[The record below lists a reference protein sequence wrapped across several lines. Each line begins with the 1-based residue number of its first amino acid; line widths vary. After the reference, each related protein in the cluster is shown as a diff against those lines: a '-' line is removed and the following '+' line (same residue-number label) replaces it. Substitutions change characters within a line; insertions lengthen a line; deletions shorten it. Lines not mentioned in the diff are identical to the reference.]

1 MHTSRWDVRGLA
13 DFDFLSSEY
22 ADLFARADA
31 TVFQS
36 PFWLDRLYHGLAAG
50 LHVVPLVVT
59 IHDQASGQLA
69 AVIPLVRRRYRG
81 LAVAEFADLGVSD
94 YCAIVADAALLPEL
108 LSDASLPARV
118 QRALGACDLV
128 MVTKVPMRALPAF
141 DLLGHAR
148 KARMP
153 FNAQATVLTG
163 PFDEWRE
170 RTISATQRR
179 FLNTKRKR
187 VQNKFKIETRIA
199 DQPRDIETA
208 IDHIRA
214 FRDHRFR
221 TAGLADLLREE
232 AFVAFYRDIAQKI
245 PPARAYVMTLDG
257 TAASAAFGLVHN
269 GAFHLL
275 LSGFDFLNHRNASL
289 GLLII
294 EDIIRDCIARG
305 ETTFDFTIGNQP
317 YKREFGTVET
327 RIWSVWAGVS
337 LKGRIVAFA
346 LSRSLVLR
354 NLARWLGRRGTGS

>member
-1 MHTSRWDVRGLA
+1 MDTSRWDVRGLA

-36 PFWLDRLYHGLAAG
+36 PIWLDRLYKRLATG
-50 LHVVPLVVT
+50 LHVAPLVVT
-59 IHDQASGQLA
+59 IRDQASGRLA
-69 AVIPLVRRRYRG
+69 AVIPLMRRRYRG
-81 LAVAEFADLGVSD
+81 VTVAEFADLGVSD
-94 YCAIVADAALLPEL
+94 YCAVVADTAVVPEL
-108 LSDASLPARV
+108 LSDTSLPALV
-118 QRALGACDLV
+118 QRSLEPCDLV

-148 KARMP
+148 NARMP
-153 FNAQATVLTG
+153 FNAQAAVLTG
-163 PFDEWRE
+163 RFDEWRE
-170 RTISATQRR
+170 RTISASQRR
-179 FLNTKRKR
+179 FLDTKRKR
-187 VQNKFKIETRIA
+187 LQNKFTVETRTA
-199 DQPRDIETA
+199 DQPQDIETA

-221 TAGLADLLREE
+221 TAGLADLLRDE
-232 AFVAFYRDIAQKI
+232 AFVAFYRDIARKT

-257 TAASAAFGLVHN
+257 TVASAAFGLVHN

-294 EDIIRDCIARG
+294 EDIIRDCISRG

-327 RIWSVWAGVS
+327 HIWSVWAGVS
-337 LKGRIVAFA
+337 VKGRIVAFA

-354 NLARWLGRRGTGS
+354 KLARRFGRRGAGS